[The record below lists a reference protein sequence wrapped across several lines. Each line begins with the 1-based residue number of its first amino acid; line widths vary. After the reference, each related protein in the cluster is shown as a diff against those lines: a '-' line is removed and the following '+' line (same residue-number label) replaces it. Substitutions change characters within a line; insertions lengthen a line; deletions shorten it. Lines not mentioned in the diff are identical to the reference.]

1 MVKKQQISRQIE
13 CRHGL
18 MIEVKPLRVEDIP
31 ELGKLHR
38 SLAESERALLPE
50 DVLDPHYEHEIRRQI
65 EDHRVH
71 RLVAWQDGKIIGSAA
86 MRPGRQRWMSHT
98 MDLRV
103 ITHPKYRRYGIAMVL
118 MRESIPYAQETGI
131 EKICVQIM
139 PAQRAAINLFK
150 HFGFRREATLRDFVK
165 DQYNSYHDIRI
176 YSMNVEGAGTKMEE
190 LLSSFHEYSG

>member
-1 MVKKQQISRQIE
+1 MTKKPLFSRRIE

-18 MIEVKPLRVEDIP
+18 VVELKPLRVEDVP
-31 ELGKLHR
+31 ALGQLHR
-38 SLAESERALLPE
+38 SLSESERALLPE
-50 DVLDPHYEHEIRRQI
+50 DVLDPHYENEIRRQI
-65 EDHRVH
+65 EDNHVQ
-71 RLVAWQDGKIIGSAA
+71 RLVAWHDGKITGSAA
-86 MRPGRQRWMSHT
+86 MRRGRQRWMNHT

-118 MRESIPYAQETGI
+118 MKESIPYAQETGI

-150 HFGFRREATLRDFVK
+150 HFGFRREATLHDFVK
-165 DQYNSYHDIRI
+165 DQHGSYHDIRV
-176 YSMNVEGAGTKMEE
+176 YSMNVEAAGAKMEE